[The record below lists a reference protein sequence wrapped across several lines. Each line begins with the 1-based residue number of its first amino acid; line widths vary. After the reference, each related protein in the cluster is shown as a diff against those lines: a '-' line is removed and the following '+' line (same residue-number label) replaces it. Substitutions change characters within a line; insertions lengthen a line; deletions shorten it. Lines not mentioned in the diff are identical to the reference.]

1 MCALQQ
7 CALCTTRFRYVVY
20 ADTCEINFDL
30 YTTKRQMGWLS
41 TLDDGTYHTVPFM
54 NSRLRTFLS
63 CSCFF
68 LLRSDNDTY
77 SRSISTFLGAFTL
90 SLFVAHIQYFSL
102 LARVAIDSILPT
114 YLHQLT
120 QLNDEINH
128 KCKNKKHEK
137 KTEKNAIMNYKRHHN
152 CDSRVVLF
160 WISIFLDVQRNN

>member
-1 MCALQQ
+1 M
-7 CALCTTRFRYVVY
+7 
-20 ADTCEINFDL
+20 
-30 YTTKRQMGWLS
+30 
-41 TLDDGTYHTVPFM
+41 
-54 NSRLRTFLS
+54 
-63 CSCFF
+63 FF

-90 SLFVAHIQYFSL
+90 SFFVAHIQYFSL

-160 WISIFLDVQRNN
+160 WISVFLDVQRNNWCKKSTKTTKIIWICATVITIASPLMQRERRCKENETETEIQKVIIIVASDSNV